1 MLKRVSLKIESVI
14 DNLTPEGLP
23 EGEAEKSLTQ
33 CVGTLRMT
41 DGRNSLTYTEST
53 EQGEIRTHIVCLD
66 GQVTVS
72 REGAIVSELCF
83 TEGETHRSI
92 YEIPPF
98 KFDAEVRAK
107 RVRVNI
113 TESEGLIDLL
123 YNMTIGGAEKAARMR
138 IWIS

>member
-23 EGEAEKSLTQ
+23 EGEAEKSVTQ
-33 CVGTLRMT
+33 SVGTLRIS
-41 DGRNSLTYTEST
+41 DGRTSLTYTEST
-53 EQGEIRTHIVCLD
+53 EQGEIRTMIVCLG
-66 GQVTVS
+66 GQVSVS

-98 KFDAEVRAK
+98 KFDADVRAK

>member
-23 EGEAEKSLTQ
+23 EGEAEKSVTQ
-33 CVGTLRMT
+33 SVGTLRIS
-41 DGRNSLTYTEST
+41 DGRTSLTYTEST
-53 EQGEIRTHIVCLD
+53 EQGEIRTMIVCLG
-66 GQVTVS
+66 GQVSVS

-98 KFDAEVRAK
+98 RFDAEVRTK
-107 RVRVNI
+107 RVRVNV

>member
-23 EGEAEKSLTQ
+23 EGEAEKSVTQ
-33 CVGTLRMT
+33 CVGTLRIS
-41 DGRNSLTYTEST
+41 DGRTSLTYTEST
-53 EQGEIRTHIVCLD
+53 EQGEIRTQIVCLG
-66 GQVTVS
+66 GQVSVI

-98 KFDAEVRAK
+98 RFDAEVRTK
-107 RVRVNI
+107 RVRVNV
-113 TESEGLIDLL
+113 TKSEGLIDLL